1 MNGYQ
6 WAAIAVTVFG
16 ILILAA
22 VIYLFVL
29 IIKALRKYNSSREVR
44 EEKRVVRKSL
54 AEALRENRV
63 RCKMT
68 QEFVSETLGVSRQA
82 V

>member
-44 EEKRVVRKSL
+44 EEKRVVRKSCSKY
-54 AEALRENRV
+54 RR
-63 RCKMT
+63 RT
-68 QEFVSETLGVSRQA
+68 QKQFRLDD
-82 V
+82 